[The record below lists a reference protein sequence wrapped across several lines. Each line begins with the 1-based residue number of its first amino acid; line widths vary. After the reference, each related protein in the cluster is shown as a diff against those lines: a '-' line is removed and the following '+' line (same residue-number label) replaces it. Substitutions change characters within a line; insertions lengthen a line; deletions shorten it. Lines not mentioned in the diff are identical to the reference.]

1 MSIGSSDM
9 NEVSSHLPK
18 DSQSF
23 QMFRQPLATF
33 ITDEGSRRLLKCTD
47 EGSRRLPK
55 HVEIVSLL
63 ASVNEPQSW

>member
-33 ITDEGSRRLLKCTD
+33 ITDEGSQRLL
-47 EGSRRLPK
+47 K

>member
-1 MSIGSSDM
+1 M

-33 ITDEGSRRLLKCTD
+33 ITDEGSRRLLK
-47 EGSRRLPK
+47 